1 LIKLSIIGKLH
12 TLNTEFFIARRI
24 IRGRKGRRKISR
36 PTARIAIAGVAIGI
50 MVMILTLSIVN
61 GFQLSIKDKVEGFN
75 ADVQITKL
83 DNNNS
88 YEPAPIEREQS
99 FLADLKKLPNVKH
112 VQVFATKNGII
123 KTKTENEGVILTGV
137 GSDYDWSFV
146 KKNLVKGTV
155 LDIKDSAASSDIII
169 SKSTAAALDVDTGS
183 KLLIFFITKTGGA
196 DSAHFSYEQRVKAF
210 HVKGIYHTGLE
221 DFDRQ
226 IVFTDIAQIQSLNFW
241 NPSQIGGFEVLCNNF
256 DNLDSL
262 ESDVKNIIDVKLNA
276 QSIKEINEPMFSWL
290 KLQNT
295 NAIIIIS
302 LMALVSAI
310 AMVSALIVLILEN
323 TNMIG
328 LLKALG
334 ARNLN
339 IQQIFLID
347 GAYLIVT
354 GMVIGNILGIT
365 FCLLQQY
372 YKFIP
377 LDQSTYYVAYVPVH
391 FSWLWVGLL
400 NLCTFFVCMVMLIL
414 PSFIVSRIT
423 PVRTLRYS

>member
-1 LIKLSIIGKLH
+1 M
-12 TLNTEFFIARRI
+12 NTEFFIARRI
-24 IRGRKGRRKISR
+24 IRGRKGRKKISR

-50 MVMILTLSIVN
+50 AVMILTLSIVR

-88 YEPAPIEREQS
+88 YEPAPIDRQQA
-99 FLADLKKLPNVKH
+99 FLPDLKKLPEVKH
-112 VQVFATKNGII
+112 IQVFATKNGII
-123 KTKTENEGVILTGV
+123 KTKTDNEGVILTGV

-146 KKNLVKGTV
+146 KKNLVNGDI
-155 LDIKDSAASSDIII
+155 LDIKDSVPSTDIII
-169 SKSTAAALDVDTGS
+169 SKSTAAALDVDIGS
-183 KLLIFFITKTGGA
+183 KLLVFFITKTRGA
-196 DSAHFSYEQRVKAF
+196 DSTHFNYEQRVKAF

-226 IVFTDIAQIQSLNFW
+226 IVFADIAQIQSLNFW
-241 NPSQIGGFEVLCNNF
+241 KPTQVGGFEVLCKNF
-256 DNLDSL
+256 DNVDSL
-262 ESDVKNIIDVKLNA
+262 EGDVKNIIDINLNA

-295 NAIIIIS
+295 NAAIIII

-334 ARNLN
+334 ARNLS
-339 IQQIFLID
+339 IRQIFLID
-347 GAYLIVT
+347 GAYLIFT
-354 GMVIGNILGIT
+354 GMIIGNVVGIT
-365 FCLLQQY
+365 FCVLQQH
-372 YKFIP
+372 YKLIP
-377 LDQSTYYVAYVPVH
+377 LDQSTYYVPYVPME
-391 FSWLWVGLL
+391 FSWFYAGLL
-400 NLCTFFVCMVMLIL
+400 NLGSFVVCMLMLIL